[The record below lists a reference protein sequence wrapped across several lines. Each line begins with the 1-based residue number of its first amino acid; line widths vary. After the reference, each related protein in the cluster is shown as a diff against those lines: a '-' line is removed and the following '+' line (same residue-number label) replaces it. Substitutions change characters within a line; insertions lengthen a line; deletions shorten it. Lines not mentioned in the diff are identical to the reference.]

1 MEIINQYKGLQK
13 EIYVLFICKL
23 IDNAGSMIGP
33 MFTLILSSK
42 MGMNGKEIALY
53 LSLFTI
59 LSMPIQIIGGKIGD
73 KLNKKHIINI
83 FDITSTLIYLIC
95 GILGLNKY
103 TLFIYMAGSLIQY
116 AESPIYDS
124 LISDFTTSEDR
135 EKAYSLN
142 YIGLNLGLALSPTIG
157 GLLLENHL
165 SLMFIIS
172 GISELISI
180 IIFNIYVKQTY
191 SIKDESNIYEK
202 SNEEDN
208 IITILKQNKVITI
221 TLFIFSIGCITYMM
235 YGYLMPLTLSDIHQE
250 LGSLYYGTISSTN
263 CIVVFTCTV
272 FFTKLLEKCTSINKM
287 ILAQVCEIIGYL
299 LFLIFINK
307 TYIYYPAIIIFT
319 FGEIINTISTSPFV
333 TRRIPINYRSRI
345 LSIINI
351 FETMSGCLG
360 ELFIGTVYDNFGYK
374 QAWIITIL
382 LMILIIILLELIKK
396 LDKKSY
402 PELYKN
408 NIA

>member
-1 MEIINQYKGLQK
+1 
-13 EIYVLFICKL
+13 
-23 IDNAGSMIGP
+23 
-33 MFTLILSSK
+33 
-42 MGMNGKEIALY
+42 MNGKEIALY
-53 LSLFTI
+53 LTLFTI
-59 LSMPIQIIGGKIGD
+59 LSMPIQIIGGRIGD

-83 FDITSTLIYLIC
+83 FDTTSTLIYLIC

-124 LISDFTTSEDR
+124 LISDFTTSADR

-142 YIGLNLGLALSPTIG
+142 YIGLNIGLALSPTIG

-202 SNEEDN
+202 SNEKDN
-208 IITILKQNKVITI
+208 IFIILKQNKVILI
-221 TLFIFSIGCITYMM
+221 SLLIFSIGCITYMM

-272 FFTKLLEKCTSINKM
+272 LFTKLLEKCTSINKM

-299 LFLIFINK
+299 IFLIFINK

-360 ELFIGTVYDNFGYK
+360 ELFIGTVYDNYGYK